1 MPGHY
6 DPLLVALSY
15 VVAVFG
21 GYVALDLA
29 HHARGGGGMAFGS
42 GRPASGRSADRR
54 NGDRSDNK
62 RLASAALALGAGIW
76 SMHFIG
82 MLAYRSDMPIGY
94 DAGLTALSFL
104 LAVAV
109 SGAGLFAVAR
119 NRPRRFTLTIA
130 GTLTGLGIVSMHYV
144 GMAGMRMDM
153 ELSYDIGL
161 VAASVAI
168 AIIASVVALWLAFR
182 TRRPL
187 QRAAGAVL
195 LGLGVVTM
203 HYTGMAAAGM
213 EPVTQLGAL
222 TFDGANADRVMPA
235 SGSSHGIA
243 LSSSL
248 LAIMTG
254 AGALLLLS
262 LAMLSSLLDRRQQAE
277 QSAEQ
282 EARYRAIVDT
292 AVDPIVLINDH
303 GIVESFNH
311 AAEKTFGYRA
321 DEVIGRNVSMLMP
334 EPYRG
339 AHDGY
344 LDRYHRTGE
353 RRIVGIGREVE
364 GLRKDGSTFPLDL
377 SVGEWHVGKRR
388 MYTGIMRDITARKAA
403 EEAILRAR
411 DEAEAARIEA
421 LQARDDALRADR
433 AKTKFLAAASHDLRQ
448 PLQSLFFFAHA
459 LSDKLENHPT
469 APLLASMTDSLN
481 GLRVMLDSLLDVS
494 RLDAGVVK
502 PSVTDFA
509 LGPLLD
515 RLAEEYRNRA
525 AESGL
530 ALRHVATSAWTRSDP
545 ALLERILR
553 NLIENAIR
561 YTERGD
567 ILVGCLHRAD
577 GLRLAVLDQGI
588 GIPADKTQDIFLE
601 FTQLANPERDRRK
614 GLGLGLA
621 IVRRLAR
628 LLEHGVTVRSTP
640 GRGSGFFLD
649 LPVAVPRPV
658 PKPARCPAELPD
670 TKGLIVVV
678 DDDTIILL
686 SMRAMLE
693 EWGYEVVAAVS
704 ADEAIASLLN
714 LGRQPAM
721 IVADYRLREGRTG
734 VEAIRDIYGVCGVR
748 VPAVVLTG
756 DTDPA
761 RIAEVQR
768 SGHRLVHK
776 PVSAPMLREILNT
789 AA

>member
-1 MPGHY
+1 MPGNY

-15 VVAVFG
+15 VIAVFG

-29 HHARGGGGMAFGS
+29 HHTGNGTARPTIAHHRRDGS
-42 GRPASGRSADRR
+42 GSDPGDGR
-54 NGDRSDNK
+54 
-62 RLASAALALGAGIW
+62 RLTSAALALGAGIW

-82 MLAYRSDMPIGY
+82 MLAYRSDIPISY
-94 DAGLTALSFL
+94 DAGLTALSFV

-119 NRPRRFTLTIA
+119 NRPRRYTLPVA

-144 GMAGMRMDM
+144 GMAGMQMDM
-153 ELSYDIGL
+153 ELSYDVVL
-161 VAASVAI
+161 VAVSVAV
-168 AIIASVVALWLAFR
+168 AIVASTAALWLAFR
-182 TRRPL
+182 TQRPL

-213 EPVTQLGAL
+213 EPLTVVNTTAL
-222 TFDGANADRVMPA
+222 DGMGTYTAMPA
-235 SGSSHGIA
+235 HAMASTGQRMA
-243 LSSSL
+243 LSPSL

-254 AGALLLLS
+254 VGTLLLLS

-277 QSAEQ
+277 RTAEQ

-292 AVDPIVLINDH
+292 AVDPIILIDDQ
-303 GIVESFNH
+303 GTVESFNH

-321 DEVIGRNVSMLMP
+321 EEVIGRNVNMLMP
-334 EPYRG
+334 EPYRS

-353 RRIVGIGREVE
+353 RRILGIGREVE

-377 SVGEWHVGKRR
+377 SVGEWHVGRRR

-403 EEAILRAR
+403 EDAILRAR
-411 DEAEAARIEA
+411 DEAEAARVEA
-421 LQARDDALRADR
+421 VQARDDAQRADR

-459 LSDKLENHPT
+459 LSDKLQNHPT
-469 APLLASMTDSLN
+469 SPLLASMTDSLN

-515 RLAEEYRNRA
+515 RLAEEYGIRA

-530 ALRHVATSAWTRSDP
+530 MLRHVPTSAWTRSDP

-567 ILVGCLHRAD
+567 ILVGCLRR
-577 GLRLAVLDQGI
+577 GGSLRLAVIDQGI
-588 GIPADKTQDIFLE
+588 GIPGDRTEDIFQE

-621 IVRRLAR
+621 IVRRLAG
-628 LLEHGVTVRSTP
+628 LLEHGVAVRSTP

-649 LPVAVPRPV
+649 LPAAVPRPV
-658 PKPARCPAELPD
+658 PKPVRIPAELPD
-670 TKGLIVVV
+670 AKGLIVVV

-768 SGHRLVHK
+768 SGHRLIHK
-776 PVSAPMLREILNT
+776 PVSAPMLREILT
-789 AA
+789 AAA